1 MDART
6 GLPGASK
13 SRETKAYGL
22 VDVFASYDLDDR
34 VKAEFIVQNAF
45 DKRYRQ
51 YLDALASPGLVA
63 KAALSLKFATR

>member
-1 MDART
+1 M
-6 GLPGASK
+6 
-13 SRETKAYGL
+13 
-22 VDVFASYDLDDR
+22 DVFASYDLDDR